1 MISVWYATIIVIAVA
16 IGGYLLGLSSANKNP
31 TIGIIHIFIDEDKA
45 EPAELFFELSSSIEK
60 ILEED
65 EITVSVEEVRY
76 SSSQK
81 KHGV

>member
-16 IGGYLLGLSSANKNP
+16 IGGYLLGLSFANENS
-31 TIGIIHIFIDEDKA
+31 TFGIIHVFIDEDKA
-45 EPAELFFELSSSIEK
+45 EPIEFFFELSSPIEE

-65 EITVSVEEVRY
+65 EITVSVDEVRY